1 MKFVVITTIEAN
13 SLEDAKKVAEEL
25 RSGTK
30 EACEWGELPEGAFT
44 EYSEL
49 LPCADPEMIRDAR
62 AYHCFD
68 DEVKFDPDAAVSE
81 AGDANWIQAWVRCP
95 RMES

>member
-1 MKFVVITTIEAN
+1 MKFVVITIIEADSEEQAREVRN
-13 SLEDAKKVAEEL
+13 ELAASLEDARE
-25 RSGTK
+25 S
-30 EACEWGELPEGAFT
+30 GELPSGSSFDT
-44 EYSEL
+44 SEVM
-49 LPCADPEMIRDAR
+49 PCADTEMIRDAR

-81 AGDANWIQAWVRCP
+81 ADDANWIQAWVRCP